1 MSAVCRCTAGPG
13 GPTSDGA
20 ARAAAGGVADA
31 ASDGAVHAAPGGTVV
46 ADTGVVGTGV
56 VGTRVVGGGVV
67 GGGVVG
73 SGVVGGGVVGSG
85 AATGTSVP
93 TRTCDHGTKGP
104 RNGGA
109 SSGGRGAVYGS
120 GLHVDRTS
128 SGRFGT

>member
-1 MSAVCRCTAGPG
+1 MSASAVCRGLGGPG

-56 VGTRVVGGGVV
+56 VGTR
-67 GGGVVG
+67 
-73 SGVVGGGVVGSG
+73 VVGGGVVGSG